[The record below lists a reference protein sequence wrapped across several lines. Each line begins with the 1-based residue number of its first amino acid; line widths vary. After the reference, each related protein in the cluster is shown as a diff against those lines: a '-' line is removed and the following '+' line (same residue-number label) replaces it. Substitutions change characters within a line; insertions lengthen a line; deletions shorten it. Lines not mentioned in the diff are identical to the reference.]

1 MMVPD
6 VNAFMKKYGMH
17 AENFDLEETTQTFI
31 QEMVRGLNQFSQ
43 PLLMIPTY
51 ISTEGKI
58 PVNEKIIVMDA
69 GGTNL
74 RIGVVHFNEQKKAV
88 IDYFKKHPMPGSQK
102 PLTRVEF
109 IDLLVAYLEPIMDV
123 SEKVG
128 FCFSFPTDIL
138 PNKDGKLIHFNKEIT
153 ISDTDNMVL
162 GETINQALVARG
174 YAPKKFVIINDT
186 VATMLGGI
194 AESGTRE
201 YDDYIGFIL
210 GTGTN
215 TCYIENCSE
224 VLKVP
229 EITQMPGKMAI
240 NMESG
245 GFDHIQQGEFEKQ
258 VDHASANVGD
268 HIFEKMISGA
278 YLHQTASATV
288 AKAVEDGLFSI
299 TFAEAFEKNPAF
311 TMKEISEFTEDP
323 HGENPL
329 AQMCGEGDA
338 ETLYQILDCLFDRVA
353 KLVTVNLAGI
363 IIKQGKGREPSH
375 PVCISAEGTTFYKS
389 ILLRPKLDAYIREFL
404 NEKHHAYCEFVKTED
419 STLIGAAV
427 AGYFN

>member
-1 MMVPD
+1 MTVPD

-31 QEMVRGLNQFSQ
+31 HEMVQGLNQFSQ

-58 PVNEKIIVMDA
+58 PVEEKIIVMDA

-74 RIGVVHFNEQKKAV
+74 RIGVVHFDQQKKPV

-102 PLTRVEF
+102 PLTKSEF
-109 IDLLVAYLEPIMDV
+109 INLLISYLEPVMEV

-153 ISDTDNMVL
+153 IYETENMVL
-162 GETINQALVARG
+162 GESINHALVAKG
-174 YAPKKFVIINDT
+174 YAPKKFIVINDT

-194 AESGTRE
+194 AVSGERE
-201 YDDYIGFIL
+201 FDDYIGFIL

-215 TCYIENCSE
+215 TCYIENCAE
-224 VLKVP
+224 VLKVADIA
-229 EITQMPGKMAI
+229 EMPGKMAI

-245 GFDHIQQGEFEKQ
+245 GFNHIQQGEFEKQ
-258 VDHASANVGD
+258 VDQASVNIGD

-278 YLHQTASATV
+278 YLHQTAYATV
-288 AKAVEDGLFSI
+288 TRAVHDGLFSAQ
-299 TFAEAFEKNPAF
+299 FAEIFKKTPAF

-323 HGENPL
+323 RGENLL
-329 AQMCGEGDA
+329 AQMCGKDDK
-338 ETLYQILDCLFDRVA
+338 ETLYTILDCLFDRVA
-353 KLVTVNLAGI
+353 KLVTVNLAAI
-363 IIKQGKGREPSH
+363 IIKQGKGHDPSR

-389 ILLRPKLDAYIREFL
+389 ILLRPKLDTYIREFL
-404 NEKHHAYCEFVKTED
+404 NEKHQAYCEFVKTED